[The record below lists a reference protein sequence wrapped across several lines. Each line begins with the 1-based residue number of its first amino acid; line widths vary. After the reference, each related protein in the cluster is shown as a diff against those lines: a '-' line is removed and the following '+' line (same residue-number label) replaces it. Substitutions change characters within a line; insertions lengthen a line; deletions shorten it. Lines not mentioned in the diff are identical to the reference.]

1 MNRGYDM
8 TDIVKSREEW
18 EIEFVAK
25 LRSSTRLKTDYSI
38 LLEMYNSQNRTAF
51 QEKQL
56 QNILDA
62 EYKKYKIDIDF
73 QNLKAKAD
81 EKTKSAFLKLQEHQ
95 KRENALKRKERA
107 AELIKIGALF
117 DLVDFPKDRG
127 IVTGALLMVKKMIM
141 EDGSLTEKIKADGDR
156 LLHSRE
162 IEKKGLNHE

>member
-1 MNRGYDM
+1 M
-8 TDIVKSREEW
+8 TDFVKSREEW

-162 IEKKGLNHE
+162 IEKKGLNHG